1 MDKQTQVRRAEAFRA
16 LHHAPKLLVLPNI
29 WDPLGARLL
38 EHLGYP
44 AVATA
49 SAAVAYSL
57 GYDDGQRIRFD
68 VMLEVIERIA
78 ASVSIPLS
86 ADIEGGYA
94 ESPRE
99 LGDNV
104 RRVLQAGAVG
114 INLEDSIAEGG
125 PLREID
131 AQCARIRAARAAA
144 VREGIPLVI
153 NARTDV
159 FLSEPAGSEDDRV
172 ATAGARARAYVES
185 GADCI
190 YPILLDDVAAL
201 TSLRRATG
209 APINVLARAGT
220 PPMRRL
226 EAAGISRL
234 SLGPGL
240 IKSSLAAM
248 EGVARELLDYG
259 TYDRFTSQAMS
270 SERIAQFV
278 RRERMPR
285 E

>member
-1 MDKQTQVRRAEAFRA
+1 MDKETQVRKAEDFRA
-16 LHHAPKLLVLPNI
+16 LHRAPALLVLPNI

-94 ESPRE
+94 QTPDE
-99 LGDNV
+99 LAANV
-104 RRVLQAGAVG
+104 RRVLRAGAVG
-114 INLEDSIAEGG
+114 INLEDGLPEGG
-125 PLREID
+125 PLREVED
-131 AQCARIRAARAAA
+131 QCARIRAARHAA
-144 VREGIPLVI
+144 VHEGIPLVI

-159 FLSEPAGSEDDRV
+159 FLREPAHLDGDRL
-172 ATAGARARAYVES
+172 ATAIARGRAYVDS

-190 YPILLDDVAAL
+190 YPILLDDIDAL
-201 TSLRRATG
+201 TSMRDRIA
-209 APINVLARAGT
+209 APLNVFARAGT
-220 PPMRRL
+220 PSMRRL
-226 EAAGISRL
+226 EAAGISRF

-248 EGVARELLDYG
+248 ESVARELLEYG
-259 TYDRFTSQAMS
+259 PYERFTSQAMS
-270 SERIAQFV
+270 SERIAQLV
-278 RRERMPR
+278 RDEGMS
-285 E
+285 